1 MTFSNH
7 INTPEDDEFIRNF
20 PLPDEFDP
28 EWVAKM
34 ESELSCQECEYYNDN
49 RILPCAVNPEKVYHA
64 DECSDY
70 SIGESND

>member
-7 INTPEDDEFIRNF
+7 TNTPEDDEFLRDF

-49 RILPCAVNPEKVYHA
+49 GILPCAVNPEKVYHA